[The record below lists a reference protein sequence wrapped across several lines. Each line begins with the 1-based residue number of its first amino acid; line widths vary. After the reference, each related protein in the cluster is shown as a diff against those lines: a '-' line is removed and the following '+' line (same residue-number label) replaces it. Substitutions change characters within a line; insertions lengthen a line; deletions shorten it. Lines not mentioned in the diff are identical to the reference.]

1 MSLCWNLYFV
11 QGYLLQSLCLV
22 ANWGIF
28 EILTLFLRE
37 SDGVPSTAIREIS
50 LLKELNHP
58 NVVRYVNLTFMSK
71 LSFNGFLYNELSGLR
86 VINNVTS
93 IISLNITEILHCF
106 AILSSRFLTLRRE
119 LLVNITYLSFSSYI
133 SKIDEKI
140 DQCAIIERQAKWQ
153 IKYLNRKTDFICL
166 LWRNHVLQAQLTCR
180 SYVFTLN
187 DTFMPSW
194 GLILI
199 IIIDF
204 PTRRSV
210 YPPNLTK

>member
-1 MSLCWNLYFV
+1 M
-11 QGYLLQSLCLV
+11 
-22 ANWGIF
+22 F

-71 LSFNGFLYNELSGLR
+71 LSFNGFSYNELSGLR

-106 AILSSRFLTLRRE
+106 AFLSSRFLTLRRE

-166 LWRNHVLQAQLTCR
+166 L
-180 SYVFTLN
+180 
-187 DTFMPSW
+187 
-194 GLILI
+194 
-199 IIIDF
+199 
-204 PTRRSV
+204 
-210 YPPNLTK
+210 

>member
-1 MSLCWNLYFV
+1 M
-11 QGYLLQSLCLV
+11 
-22 ANWGIF
+22 F

-93 IISLNITEILHCF
+93 IISLNPSLEILHCF
-106 AILSSRFLTLRRE
+106 AFLSSRFLTLRRE

-133 SKIDEKI
+133 
-140 DQCAIIERQAKWQ
+140 
-153 IKYLNRKTDFICL
+153 
-166 LWRNHVLQAQLTCR
+166 
-180 SYVFTLN
+180 
-187 DTFMPSW
+187 
-194 GLILI
+194 
-199 IIIDF
+199 
-204 PTRRSV
+204 
-210 YPPNLTK
+210 